1 MFWFAVKVLLIEIV
15 CRLIVTVSNW
25 LFCTQT
31 HYMVAAAI

>member
-15 CRLIVTVSNW
+15 CGLIVTVSNW

-31 HYMVAAAI
+31 HYMVAGAI